1 MLKVTQV
8 NSDIDMYRTLD
19 DLDINGD
26 GKISYD
32 EFVKATYNRRKI
44 LNDKNLQIAFE
55 MIDENGDYKISKE
68 EL

>member
-44 LNDKNLQIAFE
+44 LNDKNL
-55 MIDENGDYKISKE
+55 
-68 EL
+68 